1 MSHASPVTREPCL
14 CTGVA
19 TSRHSPSSV
28 LRATAVWPEAPLP
41 VAKAP
46 PTSATQCTE
55 PRRANIRAD
64 CWPVPSSHSLAVSW
78 REPLASVA
86 QRVLAPEIRLV
97 EEEHK
102 IKDIVI
108 AQLVRDHQA
117 ARAEN
122 KALREKVAPADGVLF
137 ATPEYNYS
145 IPGVLKNAIDWL
157 SRPTGQG
164 PITGKPAAIIGASP
178 SPFGTARA
186 QAHLRQIVFYN
197 AMPLLPYDE
206 VLVMK
211 AGNKI
216 EDGRLVDEESRDFV
230 KELMADFADWVRLHT
245 ERQAA

>member
-1 MSHASPVTREPCL
+1 MTRPITIAGISGSLRQGSFNTAALQAAAELAPDKVTVNLITLHDIEPFSED
-14 CTGVA
+14 TEAEGWPDGVA
-19 TSRHSPSSV
+19 
-28 LRATAVWPEAPLP
+28 
-41 VAKAP
+41 
-46 PTSATQCTE
+46 
-55 PRRANIRAD
+55 
-64 CWPVPSSHSLAVSW
+64 
-78 REPLASVA
+78 
-86 QRVLAPEIRLV
+86 
-97 EEEHK
+97 
-102 IKDIVI
+102 
-108 AQLVRDHQA
+108 
-117 ARAEN
+117 
-122 KALREKVAPADGVLF
+122 ALREKVAPVDGILF

-157 SRPTGQG
+157 SRPTGKG

-245 ERQAA
+245 ERQAG